1 MGDWI
6 VSIAG
11 TETGARLA
19 LGLALF
25 SALAHAVFG
34 AINKGGVDPFLNR
47 GAINLWYGAIVAP
60 FALFWLPLPDPRL
73 WFWLGISYL
82 VHIVYEY
89 LQASAFEKGDFTLVY
104 PIARGTGPLVALV
117 LAATI
122 FHERFSAWQWAG
134 GILLSGAIIG
144 LAVVNI
150 RRTPGAG
157 SLGPAIRAALATG
170 FMLAAYTAVDAYGIR
185 QAANP
190 FTFLAW
196 FFVLGA
202 FGFPFIALARWRR
215 LTVRPPLRPLVW
227 RGLIGAVVALFSFS
241 AVMTATRIDSV
252 GQTAALRETSII
264 FATAI
269 GVLVFRER
277 IDAARLILIAV
288 IAAGA
293 VLVEVG

>member
-196 FFVLGA
+196 FFFIDGLL
-202 FGFPFIALARWRR
+202 FPALA
-215 LTVRPPLRPLVW
+215 LR
-227 RGLIGAVVALFSFS
+227 S
-241 AVMTATRIDSV
+241 AA
-252 GQTAALRETSII
+252 
-264 FATAI
+264 
-269 GVLVFRER
+269 
-277 IDAARLILIAV
+277 
-288 IAAGA
+288 
-293 VLVEVG
+293 

>member
-11 TETGARLA
+11 TETGARWA

-47 GAINLWYGAIVAP
+47 GAINLWYGAMVAP
-60 FALFWLPLPDPRL
+60 FALFWLPLPSPGL
-73 WFWLGISYL
+73 WVWLGISYL

-89 LQASAFEKGDFTLVY
+89 MQASAFEKGDFTLVY
-104 PIARGTGPLVALV
+104 PIARGTGPLVALL
-117 LAATI
+117 LAAVI
-122 FHERFSAWQWAG
+122 FHERFSMLQWAG
-134 GILLSGAIIG
+134 GLLLSGAIMG
-144 LAVVNI
+144 LAVTNI
-150 RRTPGAG
+150 RRNPVKG

-170 FMLAAYTAVDAYGIR
+170 IMLAIYTAVDAYGIR

-202 FGFPFIALARWRR
+202 FGFPFIAYARWRS
-215 LTVRPPLRPLVW
+215 LAVKPPLRPLVW
-227 RGLIGAVVALFSFS
+227 RGLAGAVVALFSFS
-241 AVMTATRIDSV
+241 AVMLATRIDSV

-269 GVLVFRER
+269 GVLIFRER
-277 IDAARLILIAV
+277 IDAARLALIAV